1 MHTSVWFLTNAKKI
15 QWIKNSF
22 LSKWYW
28 SDCVHILKTELWSI
42 LHKTQLKMDH
52 SKGHKLAV
60 RRWVHS
66 GDLRHSI
73 MITVNDIVLYI
84 PKLLRDKIL
93 NVLTT
98 EKERKLRDL
107 TEVSGE
113 VTVVI
118 ILQYINVS
126 NQHVVHL
133 KTYTMLYLFYFNFWK
148 KNHRQNLKSTTT
160 KHLTLG

>member
-1 MHTSVWFLTNAKKI
+1 
-15 QWIKNSF
+15 
-22 LSKWYW
+22 
-28 SDCVHILKTELWSI
+28 
-42 LHKTQLKMDH
+42 
-52 SKGHKLAV
+52 
-60 RRWVHS
+60 
-66 GDLRHSI
+66 
-73 MITVNDIVLYI
+73 MITVNDIVLYT

-98 EKERKLRDL
+98 EKERKLHDL

-133 KTYTMLYLFYFNFWK
+133 KTYTMLYLFYFTF
-148 KNHRQNLKSTTT
+148 
-160 KHLTLG
+160 

>member
-1 MHTSVWFLTNAKKI
+1 
-15 QWIKNSF
+15 
-22 LSKWYW
+22 
-28 SDCVHILKTELWSI
+28 
-42 LHKTQLKMDH
+42 
-52 SKGHKLAV
+52 
-60 RRWVHS
+60 
-66 GDLRHSI
+66 

-133 KTYTMLYLFYFNFWK
+133 KTYTMLYLFYFNF
-148 KNHRQNLKSTTT
+148 
-160 KHLTLG
+160 